1 MSHTFL
7 NTTDTI
13 QVQLGGYNCILNALT
28 AWLQISGRDAGW
40 FYRLNWSLYK
50 SPLSLNAIL
59 GMILLNGIA
68 VNNRIIIVD
77 RRCQLRRQ
85 GVSPIDASIRAACER
100 LRPIIMTSMTTIIGM
115 IPLALGY
122 GEGGHVQ
129 QPLGISVVGGL
140 WISMSLTLIIVP
152 ALQCYEF
159 FGKRRQRQPPL
170 INIFHN

>member
-1 MSHTFL
+1 MWNTCGSLWFL
-7 NTTDTI
+7 
-13 QVQLGGYNCILNALT
+13 VQ
-28 AWLQISGRDAGW
+28 D
-40 FYRLNWSLYK
+40 FRLRACPTCK
-50 SPLSLNAIL
+50 LSCWASFRLEL
-59 GMILLNGIA
+59 GIA